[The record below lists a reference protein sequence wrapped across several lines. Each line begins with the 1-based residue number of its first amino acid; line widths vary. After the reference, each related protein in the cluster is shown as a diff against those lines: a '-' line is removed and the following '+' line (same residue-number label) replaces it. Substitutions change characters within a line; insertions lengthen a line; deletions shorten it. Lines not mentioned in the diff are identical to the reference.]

1 MSKPKSGIFMKI
13 ILVIVNISIIF
24 AGYVAPDENNLNIFN
39 TYYKKH
45 KSNKFY
51 FKDKLYF
58 NAYGAG
64 LMGNSLN
71 IFYQLHKNL
80 LLTCNTNSA
89 FVMTLFPSW
98 LTHNIVDLYYNQ
110 KYFFGIQYNTGFS
123 IKEYGLNIGF
133 IKYHKLF
140 FPSYISI
147 NNDLIYQKD
156 NSENLNNFISKINFE
171 YGINLKYFSVIYKG
185 YYVIN
190 QEPELEESL
199 ARNYLMLKIKI
210 PKSIQRDKKW
220 SINFFIGNSYDI
232 NTNRESD
239 NYNKAESN
247 IIQGVSITF

>member
-1 MSKPKSGIFMKI
+1 MFKPKTVICLIF

-24 AGYVAPDENNLNIFN
+24 AGYVEPDENNLNIFN

-71 IFYQLHKNL
+71 IFYKLQKNM

-89 FVMTLFPSW
+89 FVMTLFPGW
-98 LTHNIVDLYYNQ
+98 LTHNVVDVYYNQ

-123 IKEYGLNIGF
+123 IKECGLNTGF

-140 FPSYISI
+140 FSWLY
-147 NNDLIYQKD
+147 
-156 NSENLNNFISKINFE
+156 
-171 YGINLKYFSVIYKG
+171 KYK
-185 YYVIN
+185 
-190 QEPELEESL
+190 
-199 ARNYLMLKIKI
+199 
-210 PKSIQRDKKW
+210 
-220 SINFFIGNSYDI
+220 
-232 NTNRESD
+232 
-239 NYNKAESN
+239 
-247 IIQGVSITF
+247 